1 MKNHIGGQ
9 LKRQLK
15 LINVKSERGQSLV
28 EFAFMVIVLTVLLL
42 GVLDIG
48 RAYFTWMALLDSA
61 GEGAQ
66 FGSVNPT
73 KWCVSGDAHFDSD
86 GDGAVDACPTSF
98 TNTNPNTVTYRV
110 LNTATTGT
118 LVDWEAATTLVTIE
132 MSDTTLPIKP
142 GRTITVTVTTKYR
155 VLTPFIGSLVGSQEL
170 DLSAESV
177 AYVLAP

>member
-73 KWCVSGDAHFDSD
+73 KWCVSDETHFDSN
-86 GDGAVDACPTSF
+86 GDGTADSCPTTF
-98 TNTNPNTVTYRV
+98 TNTNPNTIAYRV
-110 LNTATTGT
+110 LNTAPVGT
-118 LVDWEAATTLVTIE
+118 LVDWEAAATLVTIE

-142 GRTITVTVTTKYR
+142 GRTITVTVSTKYR
-155 VLTPFIGSLVGSQEL
+155 LVTPFVGTIVGAQEL
-170 DLSAESV
+170 DLSATSV